1 MESNMHLFTEL
12 KDGLPTE
19 KGYYLAIFCNYYN
32 GSEKIMPFIYEKG
45 YDFDNGT
52 WRISH
57 WLDLSKLTTKERAE
71 EAMEGAY
78 MVAVSDTVNSGPQPK
93 RALKILKELL

>member
-1 MESNMHLFTEL
+1 MKEYLHLFTEL

-19 KGYYLAIFCNYYN
+19 KGYYLARFYNYYN
-32 GSEKIMPFIYEKG
+32 GSEKIMPFVYEKG

-57 WLDLSKLTTKERAE
+57 WLDLSKLTTKEELAKAVAKVVE
-71 EAMEGAY
+71 EHSNCYGAADAMKDMAANYRE
-78 MVAVSDTVNSGPQPK
+78 NH
-93 RALKILKELL
+93 E